1 MVVLARLLAHIS
13 DYLSPVSSRGFGLF
27 IGVEIVKDGSAREP
41 DGELAKELIEGS
53 VVAHVQNQQSRSS
66 RCTSFK
72 RVLVLASSPGLPCTR
87 EKNKQAI
94 PL

>member
-1 MVVLARLLAHIS
+1 MCVCVGAVLACLLAHIS

-53 VVAHVQNQQSRSS
+53 VVAHVQNQQSIDV
-66 RCTSFK
+66 
-72 RVLVLASSPGLPCTR
+72 RVLRESYESWVKELALVAVST
-87 EKNKQAI
+87 
-94 PL
+94 PLS